1 MIVVSKQQIIAMHH
15 ALVME
20 TGGLD
25 GLRDEG
31 LLDSAIAAPF
41 QTFDSTEL
49 FQSVHEKAARLG
61 CGLVQNHPFL
71 DGNKRIGAHAMLVFL
86 ALNGISLFYTQD
98 ELASVFLKMAAGEI
112 DYDILLQWVIDHEE
126 SDVN

>member
-49 FQSVHEKAARLG
+49 FQSVHEKAARLA

-71 DGNKRIGAHAMLVFL
+71 DDNKRIGAHTMLVFL

-98 ELASVFLKMAAGEI
+98 ELASVFLKMAASEI

>member
-15 ALVME
+15 ALIME

-31 LLDSAIAAPF
+31 LLESAITAPF

-49 FQSVHEKAARLG
+49 FQSVHQKAARLA

-98 ELASVFLKMAAGEI
+98 ELASVFLKMAAGKI
-112 DYDILLQWVIDHEE
+112 DYDDLLQWVIDHEK
-126 SDVN
+126 SDEG

>member
-1 MIVVSKQQIIAMHH
+1 MIVLSKQQIIAMHH
-15 ALVME
+15 TLVVV

-49 FQSVHEKAARLG
+49 FQSIQQKAARLA

-71 DGNKRIGAHAMLVFL
+71 DGNKRIAAHTMLVFL

-98 ELASVFLKMAAGEI
+98 ELTSVFLKTAAGEV
-112 DYDILLQWVIDHEE
+112 DYDDLLQWVIDHEK
-126 SDVN
+126 

>member
-1 MIVVSKQQIIAMHH
+1 MIVLSKHQIIAMHH
-15 ALVME
+15 ALIME

-31 LLDSAIAAPF
+31 VLDSAIFAPF
-41 QTFDSTEL
+41 QTFDSIEL
-49 FQSVHEKAARLG
+49 FQSVYQKAARLA

-98 ELASVFLKMAAGEI
+98 ELASVFLKIAAGEI
-112 DYDILLQWVIDHEE
+112 DYDDLLQWVISHEKSNE
-126 SDVN
+126 D

>member
-1 MIVVSKQQIIAMHH
+1 M
-15 ALVME
+15 
-20 TGGLD
+20 
-25 GLRDEG
+25 
-31 LLDSAIAAPF
+31 DSAIAAPF

-49 FQSVHEKAARLG
+49 FQSVHEKAARMA

-98 ELASVFLKMAAGEI
+98 ELASVFLKMAASEI